1 MELNDEIRNKHFD
14 DILDSHLWKTSNEYT
29 ALASLKYCFGEKYR
43 YLRKAEAPDL
53 QDAENSVAIEVTDSV
68 TPNDAQIIGEFT
80 KLSQVI
86 TEEQKEKCRKKIIQ
100 NGACLLS
107 DGMIAGKSR
116 GPETERHEIIN
127 AFVQKLSKLSRYRK
141 MGFANIGLLIYHEK
155 PVFPETIDNFPK
167 WLADAQK
174 DCADKYNFVYILHV
188 DGLLFYDFASGEK
201 IEIIIPHEDSFALG
215 NLGRMAAE
223 GEVKDDDPIWL

>member
-1 MELNDEIRNKHFD
+1 MELNDGIRNRHFGCV
-14 DILDSHLWKTSNEYT
+14 LDSHFWKTSNEYT
-29 ALASLKYCFGEKYR
+29 ALACLKYCFGEKYR

-80 KLSQVI
+80 KLSQVNS
-86 TEEQKEKCRKKIIQ
+86 EKQKEKCRKKIIQ
-100 NGACLLS
+100 NGARLLS

-127 AFVQKLSKLSRYRK
+127 AFVQKLSKISKYRK

-155 PVFPETIDNFPK
+155 PAFPETIDNFPE
-167 WLADAQK
+167 WLIDAQK
-174 DCADKYNFVYILHV
+174 DCADKYDFVYILHV
-188 DGLLFYDFASGEK
+188 EGLLFYDFANREK
-201 IEIIIPHEDSFALG
+201 SEIIIPHEDRLALG
-215 NLGRMAAE
+215 KLGRMAAE

>member
-1 MELNDEIRNKHFD
+1 MELNDRIRNRHFGCD
-14 DILDSHLWKTSNEYT
+14 LDSHFWKTSNEYT
-29 ALASLKYCFGEKYR
+29 ALACLKYCFGEKYR
-43 YLRKAEAPDL
+43 HLRKAEAPDL
-53 QDAENSVAIEVTDSV
+53 QDAENSVAIEVTDSI

-80 KLSQVI
+80 KLSQVNS
-86 TEEQKEKCRKKIIQ
+86 EKQKEKCREKIIQ

-107 DGMIAGKSR
+107 DGMIAWQSR

-127 AFVQKLSKLSRYRK
+127 AFVQKLSKISKYRK

-155 PVFPETIDNFPK
+155 PAFPETIDNFPE
-167 WLADAQK
+167 WLIDAQK
-174 DCADKYNFVYILHV
+174 GHADKYDFVYILHV
-188 DGLLFYDFASGEK
+188 EGLIFYDFANREK
-201 IEIIIPHEDSFALG
+201 SEIIIPHEDRLALG

>member
-1 MELNDEIRNKHFD
+1 MELNDRIRNRHFGYV
-14 DILDSHLWKTSNEYT
+14 LDSHFWKTSNEYT

-43 YLRKAEAPDL
+43 HLRNAEAPDL
-53 QDAENSVAIEVTDSV
+53 QDVENSVAIEVTDSV

-107 DGMIAGKSR
+107 DGMMAWQSR
-116 GPETERHEIIN
+116 GPETEKREIIN
-127 AFVQKLSKLSRYRK
+127 AFVQKLSKISEYRK

-155 PVFPETIDNFPK
+155 PAFSETIDNFPK
-167 WLADAQK
+167 WLIDAQK
-174 DCADKYNFVYILHV
+174 DCADKYDFVYILHV
-188 DGLLFYDFASGEK
+188 RGLLFYDFASGEK
-201 IEIIIPHEDSFALG
+201 SEVVIPREDRLALG

>member
-1 MELNDEIRNKHFD
+1 MELNDRIRNRHFGYV
-14 DILDSHLWKTSNEYT
+14 LDSHFWKTSNEYT
-29 ALASLKYCFGEKYR
+29 ALACLKYCFGEKYR
-43 YLRKAEAPDL
+43 RLRKAEAPDL

-80 KLSQVI
+80 KLSQVS

-100 NGACLLS
+100 NGARLLS

-116 GPETERHEIIN
+116 GPETEKREIIN
-127 AFVQKLSKLSRYRK
+127 AFVQKLSKISKYRK

-155 PVFPETIDNFPK
+155 PAFSETLDNFPQ
-167 WLADAQK
+167 WLIDAQK
-174 DCADKYNFVYILHV
+174 DCADKYDFVYILHV
-188 DGLLFYDFASGEK
+188 EGLLFYDFANREK
-201 IEIIIPHEDSFALG
+201 SEIIIPHEDKYALG

>member
-1 MELNDEIRNKHFD
+1 MELNDRIRNRHFGYV
-14 DILDSHLWKTSNEYT
+14 LDSHFWKTSNEYT
-29 ALASLKYCFGEKYR
+29 ALACLKYCFGEKYR
-43 YLRKAEAPDL
+43 RLRKAEAPDL

-80 KLSQVI
+80 KLSQVS

-100 NGACLLS
+100 NGARLLS

-116 GPETERHEIIN
+116 GPETEKREIIN
-127 AFVQKLSKLSRYRK
+127 AFVQKLSKISKYRK

-155 PVFPETIDNFPK
+155 PAFSETLDNFPQ
-167 WLADAQK
+167 WLIDAQK
-174 DCADKYNFVYILHV
+174 DCADKYDFVYILHV
-188 DGLLFYDFASGEK
+188 EGLLFYDFANREK
-201 IEIIIPHEDSFALG
+201 SEIIIPHEDRLALG

-223 GEVKDDDPIWL
+223 GEVKDNDPIWL